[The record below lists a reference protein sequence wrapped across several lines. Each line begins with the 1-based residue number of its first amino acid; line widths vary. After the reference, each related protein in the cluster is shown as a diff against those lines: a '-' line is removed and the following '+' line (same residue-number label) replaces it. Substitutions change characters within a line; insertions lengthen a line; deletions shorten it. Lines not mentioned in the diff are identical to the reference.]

1 MQNKVS
7 WKSLEYTKKERTAD
21 WYWAVIIIAISI
33 VVISFLTGDG
43 FFGILIIIAT
53 VTLLI
58 FSTHEPKLMDIM
70 IDQRGLIINQ
80 DMYPFVN
87 LEAFWVDI
95 SEPNNLKIIFQS
107 KKTFMPLI
115 VIPLDE
121 YHHLDIRDFLLQY
134 LPEKEMH
141 EPVSQ
146 KIMEKLGF

>member
-1 MQNKVS
+1 MENKVS
-7 WKSLEYTKKERTAD
+7 WKSLEYKKKEKTAD

-33 VVISFLTGDG
+33 VVVSFLVGDG
-43 FFGILIIIAT
+43 FFGILIIVAT
-53 VTLLI
+53 MTLLM
-58 FSTHEPKLMDIM
+58 FSTHEPKLLDIM
-70 IDQRGLIINQ
+70 IDQRGLIINT

-87 LEAFWVDI
+87 LDAFWVDI
-95 SEPNNLKIIFQS
+95 SDPNNHKIIFES
-107 KKTFMPLI
+107 KKTFMPLV